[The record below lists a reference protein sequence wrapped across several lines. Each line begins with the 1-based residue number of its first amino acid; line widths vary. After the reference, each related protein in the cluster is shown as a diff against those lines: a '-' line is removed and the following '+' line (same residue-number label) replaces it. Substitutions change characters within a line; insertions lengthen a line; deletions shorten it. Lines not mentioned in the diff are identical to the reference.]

1 MGVALQKTLTLVL
14 FIAIGI
20 LLKKKIKNKQELHGI
35 KSLILSIALP
45 ATIFI
50 ALLKIEI
57 NQSLILLPFIA
68 LLANI
73 ILFFGLKM
81 IIKMLGVNSG
91 TSKYKTLLLMLP
103 SLAPGLSCFPFLTE
117 YLGEQSLAL
126 AALADVGNKVFVLII
141 LYAIAMHWYF
151 KQVHKVN
158 PYIEAKNSKLN
169 KLLKSLISEPINMV
183 LIIAL
188 TMLCLGMN
196 VDSLPL
202 FMQNTIVRLGMMMTP
217 LVLMFIG
224 IAVKI
229 NKKDF
234 VEIFQIL
241 FCRSALSFGLSAVSL
256 VLAPGGI
263 STSLLLVLVVFPQSA
278 VSFWPFAHMTA
289 VSKLEEG
296 TELKPTF
303 DLNLGINLLAISL
316 PFSTALI
323 LTICSTGEY
332 FTNPITLVVI
342 GAVFLVIA
350 IVPNFFKGLP
360 KVTSSENDIKWIS
373 QLEKRRD

>member
-1 MGVALQKTLTLVL
+1 MSVALQKTLTLIV
-14 FIAIGI
+14 FILIGI

-45 ATIFI
+45 ASIFI

-73 ILFFGLKM
+73 IMFFCLKT

-91 TSKYKTLLLMLP
+91 TSKFKTLLLMLP

-117 YLGEQSLAL
+117 YLGEQSLAI

-151 KQVHKVN
+151 KKVHKVN
-158 PYIEAKNSKLN
+158 PYIETKNSKLN

-183 LIIAL
+183 LVIAL
-188 TMLCLGMN
+188 IMLCLGMN
-196 VDSLPL
+196 VDSLPV

-234 VEIFQIL
+234 FEIFQIL
-241 FCRSALSFGLSAVSL
+241 LCRSALSFGLSAVSL
-256 VLAPGGI
+256 VLAPEGI

-278 VSFWPFAHMTA
+278 VSFWPFAHITA

-342 GAVFLVIA
+342 GAAFLIIA
-350 IVPNFFKGLP
+350 ILP
-360 KVTSSENDIKWIS
+360 KFLSSLTKVANSENDIKWIS
-373 QLEKRRD
+373 QLEKGND